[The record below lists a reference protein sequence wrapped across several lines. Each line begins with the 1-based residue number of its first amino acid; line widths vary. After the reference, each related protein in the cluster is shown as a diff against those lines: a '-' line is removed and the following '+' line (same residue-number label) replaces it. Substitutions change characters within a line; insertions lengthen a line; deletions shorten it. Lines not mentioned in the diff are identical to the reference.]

1 MKSVAILSEGPPG
14 FVVMGAVLGGMG
26 RAITVVHGSGIGFVD
41 EMTPLLA
48 MGYHPVDGA
57 PIGETANVTVVDE
70 EVGLE
75 FATEMGI
82 IFRGLLGIVAVGS
95 VELHATLTTPLEGL
109 LQELALTTGP
119 ENQTM
124 AVGNEHLQRLNG
136 EGDLCSDLRVTVLNN
151 CTVKIYCDYHVFLFT
166 S

>member
-1 MKSVAILSEGPPG
+1 
-14 FVVMGAVLGGMG
+14 MGAVTGGMG
-26 RAITVVHGSGIGFVD
+26 GGITVVHGTGIGFVK
-41 EMTPLLA
+41 EMPPLLA

-57 PIGETANVTVVDE
+57 PVGETANVAVVDE
-70 EVGLE
+70 EVSLQLAGE
-75 FATEMGI
+75 VGI
-82 IFRGLLGIVAVGS
+82 VFSGLLGVVAVGC

-136 EGDLCSDLRVTVLNN
+136 EGALLTDLGVFILDNR
-151 CTVKIYCDYHVFLFT
+151 TVKINCNDHGL
-166 S
+166 